1 MALIKDYADFLVAA
15 RRQGAC
21 FDRVVTL
28 GRLQNNLTC
37 APELQGRTDPVL
49 ADRYVDTFFRTVL
62 GTVELDALDYSAYEG
77 ANLVHDLNQPLP
89 PARHEQYDVA
99 VDAGTLEHVFD
110 LPAALRNTMLLPRVG
125 GSLFLLPPANNLF
138 GHGFYQFSP
147 DLFFRVLSPANGY
160 RIAKMAIMESHFI
173 DIERGMRPQRYAVLD
188 PAARGG
194 RSIMVSRFPAVLFV
208 HAIKLGPT
216 PERLTALQSDY
227 VATWNQAAAP
237 QPAATSSAAT
247 PPPRPPPP
255 GPSGFKALGRRL
267 AALLPPAWE
276 QALRSR
282 YEAARFYSLDT
293 HPCFAPAPA
302 DYFDGGWTSTLG
314 R

>member
-1 MALIKDYADFLVAA
+1 MT
-15 RRQGAC
+15 
-21 FDRVVTL
+21 FDK
-28 GRLQNNLTC
+28 
-37 APELQGRTDPVL
+37 
-49 ADRYVDTFFRTVL
+49 
-62 GTVELDALDYSAYEG
+62 
-77 ANLVHDLNQPLP
+77 NQ
-89 PARHEQYDVA
+89 
-99 VDAGTLEHVFD
+99 
-110 LPAALRNTMLLPRVG
+110 LRNTMLLPRVG

-173 DIERGMRPQRYAVLD
+173 DIERGIRPQRYAVLD